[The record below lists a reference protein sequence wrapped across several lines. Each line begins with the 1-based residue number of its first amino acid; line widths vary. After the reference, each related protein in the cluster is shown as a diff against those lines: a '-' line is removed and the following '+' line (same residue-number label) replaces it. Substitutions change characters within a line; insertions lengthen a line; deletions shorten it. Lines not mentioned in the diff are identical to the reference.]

1 MGINKLSVVV
11 PVYYSEKT
19 LEELTLRIFQTAGVL
34 NLESE
39 IILVNDA
46 SPDNSWEIIKK
57 LHAENPNIKGIDFS
71 RNFGQ
76 HYAISAGL
84 DASEGNWIVV
94 MDGDLQDVPEEIIK
108 LFNKAQEG
116 FDVVLAK
123 RRQRKDRFFKRFIS
137 RTFYMFLSYLSGVK
151 YDPQVANFGIYS
163 KNVIDTIKLLP
174 EKNRYFPSMIKWVGY
189 KQTSVDVNHSERK
202 EGTSSYNFK
211 KLINLSLDIILSY
224 SDKPL
229 RITIKLG
236 LLITFSSL
244 VISLITLYKWYTGE
258 IEVLGYTSLILSIWL
273 LSGIIIFV
281 LGMVGLYIGKIFENV
296 KDRPTYIIKERLWK

>member
-1 MGINKLSVVV
+1 MMGVNKLSVVV

-19 LEELTLRIFQTAGVL
+19 LEELTKRIFQTAGLL

-46 SPDNSWEIIKK
+46 SPDNSWATIKK
-57 LHAENPNIKGIDFS
+57 LHAENPNIKGLDFS

-94 MDGDLQDVPEEIIK
+94 MDGDLQDVPEEITK

-116 FDVVLAK
+116 YDVVLAK
-123 RRQRKDRFFKRFIS
+123 RKQRKDRFFKRFIS
-137 RTFYMFLSYLSGVK
+137 RIFYMFLSYLSGVK

-163 KNVIDTIKLLP
+163 KNVIDTIKSLP

-189 KQTSVDVNHSERK
+189 KQTSVDVDHSERK

-296 KDRPTYIIKERLWK
+296 KDRPTYIIKERL